1 MTPDAVLSLARDSSL
16 VMLYVAGP
24 VLAAGLVTGVIVS
37 VFQAVTQVQEASLS
51 FVPKLFLSVL
61 PAGATQCAFMGHWM
75 LAQLVTYTVTLY
87 SNLDAWS
94 R

>member
-1 MTPDAVLSLARDSSL
+1 MNPDAVLSLARDSGM

-24 VLAAGLVTGVIVS
+24 VLAAGLITGVIVS

-51 FVPKLFLSVL
+51 FVPKLAAILLVF
-61 PAGATQCAFMGHWM
+61 AFMGHWM
-75 LAQLVTYTVTLY
+75 LAQLVTYTVALY

>member
-1 MTPDAVLSLARDSSL
+1 MTPDAVLSLARDSSV

-51 FVPKLFLSVL
+51 FVPKLIAILLVF
-61 PAGATQCAFMGHWM
+61 AFMGHWM
-75 LAQLVTYTVTLY
+75 LAQLVTYTVGLY
-87 SNLDAWS
+87 SNLNAGGS
-94 R
+94 

>member
-16 VMLYVAGP
+16 IMLYVAGP

-37 VFQAVTQVQEASLS
+37 IFQAVTQVQEASLA
-51 FVPKLFLSVL
+51 FVPKLIAILLVF
-61 PAGATQCAFMGHWM
+61 AFMGHWM

>member
-16 VMLYVAGP
+16 IMLYVAGP

-37 VFQAVTQVQEASLS
+37 IFQAVTQVQEASLA
-51 FVPKLFLSVL
+51 FVPKLIAILLVF
-61 PAGATQCAFMGHWM
+61 AFMGHWM
-75 LAQLVTYTVTLY
+75 LAQLVTYTVALY

>member
-1 MTPDAVLSLARDSSL
+1 MNPDAVLSLARDSSL

-24 VLAAGLVTGVIVS
+24 VLAAGLIVGVIVS

-51 FVPKLFLSVL
+51 FVPKLAAVL
-61 PAGATQCAFMGHWM
+61 LVFAFMGHWM
-75 LAQLVTYTVTLY
+75 LAQLVTYTVALY

>member
-24 VLAAGLVTGVIVS
+24 VLGAGLVTGVIVS
-37 VFQAVTQVQEASLS
+37 IFQAVTQVQEASLA
-51 FVPKLFLSVL
+51 FVPKLIAILLVL
-61 PAGATQCAFMGHWM
+61 AFMGHWM
-75 LAQLVTYTVTLY
+75 LAQLVGYTVNLY
-87 SNLDAWS
+87 ANLDAWG

>member
-1 MTPDAVLSLARDSSL
+1 VTPDAVLSLARDSSV

-51 FVPKLFLSVL
+51 FVPKLIAILLVF
-61 PAGATQCAFMGHWM
+61 AFMGHWM
-75 LAQLVTYTVTLY
+75 LAQLVTYTVGLY
-87 SNLDAWS
+87 SNLDAWG

>member
-1 MTPDAVLSLARDSSL
+1 MTADAVLSLARDSSVL
-16 VMLYVAGP
+16 MLYVAGP
-24 VLAAGLVTGVIVS
+24 VLAAGLITGVIVS

-51 FVPKLFLSVL
+51 FVPKLVAILLVL
-61 PAGATQCAFMGHWM
+61 AFMGHWM

-87 SNLDAWS
+87 SSLDAWG

>member
-16 VMLYVAGP
+16 MMLYVAGP

-51 FVPKLFLSVL
+51 FVPKLVAILLVL
-61 PAGATQCAFMGHWM
+61 AFMGHWM

-87 SNLDAWS
+87 SNLDAWG